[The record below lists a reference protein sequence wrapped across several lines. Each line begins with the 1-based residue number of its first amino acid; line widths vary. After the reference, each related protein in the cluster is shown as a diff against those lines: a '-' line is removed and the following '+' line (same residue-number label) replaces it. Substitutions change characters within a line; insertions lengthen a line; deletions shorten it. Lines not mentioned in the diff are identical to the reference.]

1 METSKA
7 AFLEEKKEEIKEY
20 EEYTKAQE
28 DGFDDYEEENDDEEE
43 GGKGKQVPTMPVFNE
58 EQFLAEWDAEN
69 PEIIIGDEPK
79 DQIDN
84 DWVLTE
90 EEMAEN
96 IKKYMGPEDP

>member
-1 METSKA
+1 
-7 AFLEEKKEEIKEY
+7 
-20 EEYTKAQE
+20 
-28 DGFDDYEEENDDEEE
+28 
-43 GGKGKQVPTMPVFNE
+43 MPVFNE

-96 IKKYMGPEDP
+96 IKKYMGPEDPWALMISFLQF